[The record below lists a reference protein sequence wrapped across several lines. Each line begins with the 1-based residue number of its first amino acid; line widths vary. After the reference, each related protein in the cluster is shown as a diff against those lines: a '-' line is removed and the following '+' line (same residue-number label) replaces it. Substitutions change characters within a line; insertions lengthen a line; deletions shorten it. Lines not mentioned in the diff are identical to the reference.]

1 MRPSNRHT
9 ILAALEHIG
18 IPWPVAL
25 LIVIC
30 AVALP
35 LVLAQS
41 TSVRR
46 ATDALRLHGAD
57 LLISYDR
64 CAGWEP
70 TAERHSSCAQATL
83 EQARSLGNADF
94 VQTIDGMRERKRE
107 RERARD
113 IGGEK

>member
-9 ILAALEHIG
+9 ILAVLEHAG

-25 LIVIC
+25 LIAIC

-35 LVLAQS
+35 LVLVQS
-41 TSVRR
+41 TSVGR

-57 LLISYDR
+57 LLIRYDR
-64 CAGWEP
+64 CAGSQP

-83 EQARSLGNADF
+83 ERARTLGNAGF
-94 VQTIDGMRERKRE
+94 LQSIEGMLERKR
-107 RERARD
+107 D
-113 IGGEK
+113 SGGAP